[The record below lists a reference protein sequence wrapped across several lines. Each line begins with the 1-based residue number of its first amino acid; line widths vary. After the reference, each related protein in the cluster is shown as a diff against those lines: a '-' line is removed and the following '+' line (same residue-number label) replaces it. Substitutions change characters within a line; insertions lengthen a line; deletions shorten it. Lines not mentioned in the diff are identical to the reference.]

1 MMTLGVQSG
10 RGQRMG
16 APRLVYDRG
25 DPTHAS
31 MHRSRNDDTRRTIR
45 AWSEDGCAASCLWQ
59 GRPDASQS
67 TPVRSRRDNRA
78 RQYDSDMTTEACQY
92 DSDVATE
99 ARCTFDSVPL
109 V

>member
-1 MMTLGVQSG
+1 MPACTGVGMMTLGIRSG
-10 RGQRMG
+10 
-16 APRLVYDRG
+16 
-25 DPTHAS
+25 
-31 MHRSRNDDTRRTIR
+31 
-45 AWSEDGCAASCLWQ
+45 
-59 GRPDASQS
+59 
-67 TPVRSRRDNRA
+67 RDNRA